1 MTAELNVLES
11 RLDGE
16 SPALE
21 VCVDML
27 RRMLPVIPVMLLLAA
42 LGWGANGAASAGY
55 AMAIVA
61 VNFLLAAISLAWAGR
76 ISFALMAGAAL
87 FGYLIRLGLIFL
99 AVMLV
104 RNVSWV
110 DLVPLGLTL
119 IATHLGLLFWELRF
133 VSGSLAYPGVK
144 PGAATLSTTTTS
156 TTRSTA
162 S

>member
-1 MTAELNVLES
+1 MTAELNVLDS

-21 VCVDML
+21 VCLDML
-27 RRMLPVIPVMLLLAA
+27 RRTLPVVPVMLVLGA
-42 LGWGANGAASAGY
+42 LGWGADGAASAAY

-61 VNFLLAAISLAWAGR
+61 VNFLLAAVSLAWAGR

-104 RNVSWV
+104 RQASWV

-119 IATHLGLLFWELRF
+119 IVTHLGLLFWELRF

-144 PGAATLSTTTTS
+144 PTPSALSHETA
-156 TTRSTA
+156 RSTA